1 MIDMGD
7 DFLNAKVAVTVN
19 TIYHYTSMA
28 TLPVFF
34 GNQAD
39 LYCTNAECLNDPT
52 EFSFGPYSFV
62 DYLKE
67 KGYIEEREEN
77 QLRSDLTQKFKET
90 WVNNWV
96 MSFSEAEDDLSQ
108 WRGYVSSEAGGY
120 AIGFN
125 TRKVVEA
132 LEELTRQEI
141 IKKLGNIP
149 LLTKCL
155 YLGHDEEISVLY
167 ENIKKRYRSEFDS
180 YFTGHDTD
188 SKIKS
193 TVLGAILFATLPI
206 KHGAFHEEK
215 EARIIMP
222 IAGPDYSKVEVLGGK
237 PRMPVG
243 MPLLGE
249 PLYSYFDK
257 IYISP
262 HGNKQA
268 LLAQVTWLKNKY
280 RATFEVVESKIPYD
294 PSR

>member
-7 DFLNAKVAVTVN
+7 DFLNAKLAVKAK
-19 TIYHYTSMA
+19 TIYHYTSMS
-28 TLPVFF
+28 TLQVFF
-34 GNQAD
+34 KDKAD
-39 LYCTNAECLNDPT
+39 LYCTNTECLNDPT

-67 KGYIEEREEN
+67 KGRIEEWQEK
-77 QLRSDLTQKFKET
+77 QLRSDLAKKLEET

-108 WRGYVSSEAGGY
+108 WRGYVSNVTGGY

-125 TRKVVEA
+125 TAKIVEA
-132 LEELTRQEI
+132 LEELTRQDKI
-141 IKKLGNIP
+141 NKLDNIP

-155 YLGHDEEISVLY
+155 YLGRDEGVKALYDEIMC
-167 ENIKKRYRSEFDS
+167 RYSSEFKS
-180 YFTGHDTD
+180 YFEGRDTE
-188 SKIKS
+188 SKSII
-193 TVLGAILFATLPI
+193 LGAILFATLPI
-206 KHGAFHEEK
+206 KHGAFYAEK

-222 IAGPDYSKVEVLGGK
+222 ITGLDYSKVEILGGK

-243 MPLLGE
+243 ISSLGK
-249 PLYSYFDK
+249 PLYSYLDT

-262 HGNKQA
+262 HGNTQA
-268 LLAQVTWLKNKY
+268 LLAQATWLKNKY
-280 RATFEVVESKIPYD
+280 RATFEVVRSKIPYD